1 MQEKKKKEIKS
12 AYDMT
17 DEEVAKSVDLNVS
30 DFSDDGADLDELRDI
45 MEDKWAAHI
54 QYGTRSKLVYIKL
67 QNAMVLE
74 MTDLTRS

>member
-17 DEEVAKSVDLNVS
+17 DEEVAKSVDLEVS

-45 MEDKWAAHI
+45 MEDKWAVLI
-54 QYGTRSKLVYIKL
+54 QYGIKFRLVSISR
-67 QNAMVLE
+67 QNVMALK
-74 MTDLTRS
+74 MTA